1 MPNLWDK
8 TPEAPSSSDLNP
20 LTNPVLERNL
30 GRWAKVYFGN
40 PPEKREQAVSNLLE
54 QIKRESG
61 SGTAAQ
67 PARPYFA
74 TDTRFKQAACS
85 VCQHQNPPG
94 HKFCS
99 RCGQALST
107 AQTGAMDH
115 LGTLRISEAPPPDS
129 TNDMEWLRNPGL
141 GSLDDSD
148 PQNRGWKYLVG
159 VFVIILAGFAYVN
172 WAPELRTLVSPRT
185 ATTRQVSDTGPA
197 LPHENPSPAVAK
209 SSAQASAP
217 VPPESTASEGQPPS
231 APRVSDAGAP
241 LPRENPSLAVAKSSA
256 QASAPVPPESTASE
270 GQPLSAPRVSD
281 AGAALPRENP
291 SPAVAK
297 SSAQA
302 TAPVPP
308 ESTASEGQP
317 PSAAAEARERSIAPS
332 GIQRAVQKSPRP
344 ATATS
349 RQTVVD
355 QESNAS
361 DLRLAQRYLGG
372 SMGVRDSSEAAKLL
386 WKAVSKQN
394 ATAAVLLSDLYLRG
408 DGVPRS
414 CDQARLLLVA
424 AAKKGSPLAAQQL
437 RNLESKGCH

>member
-8 TPEAPSSSDLNP
+8 TPEAPSPSDLNP

-61 SGTAAQ
+61 SGAAAQ

-74 TDTRFKQAACS
+74 TDTRFQRAVCS
-85 VCQHQNPPG
+85 ACQHQNPPG

-99 RCGQALST
+99 RCGQALN
-107 AQTGAMDH
+107 AGRTGSMDN
-115 LGTLRISEAPPPDS
+115 LGALRISEAPPANFA
-129 TNDMEWLRNPGL
+129 NDMEWSRNPEL
-141 GSLDDSD
+141 SSLDDSD
-148 PQNRGWKYLVG
+148 PQGRGWKYLVG
-159 VFVIILAGFAYVN
+159 VFVIVLAGFAYVN

-185 ATTRQVSDTGPA
+185 ATAPQVSDT
-197 LPHENPSPAVAK
+197 
-209 SSAQASAP
+209 SAAF
-217 VPPESTASEGQPPS
+217 
-231 APRVSDAGAP
+231 
-241 LPRENPSLAVAKSSA
+241 
-256 QASAPVPPESTASE
+256 
-270 GQPLSAPRVSD
+270 
-281 AGAALPRENP
+281 PRENP
-291 SPAVAK
+291 SPALAK

-308 ESTASEGQP
+308 ESNASEGQN
-317 PSAAAEARERSIAPS
+317 PSATAETRGRTVAPN
-332 GIQRAVQKSPRP
+332 GIQPAVQKSPLLAAP
-344 ATATS
+344 TS
-349 RQTVVD
+349 RQMVVD
-355 QESNAS
+355 QESDAS

-424 AAKKGSPLAAQQL
+424 AAKRGSPLAAQQL
-437 RNLESKGCH
+437 RNLESRRCD

>member
-1 MPNLWDK
+1 
-8 TPEAPSSSDLNP
+8 
-20 LTNPVLERNL
+20 VL
-30 GRWAKVYFGN
+30 GN
-40 PPEKREQAVSNLLE
+40 
-54 QIKRESG
+54 
-61 SGTAAQ
+61 
-67 PARPYFA
+67 
-74 TDTRFKQAACS
+74 
-85 VCQHQNPPG
+85 
-94 HKFCS
+94 
-99 RCGQALST
+99 
-107 AQTGAMDH
+107 
-115 LGTLRISEAPPPDS
+115 
-129 TNDMEWLRNPGL
+129 
-141 GSLDDSD
+141 LDDSD

-172 WAPELRTLVSPRT
+172 WAPELRTLVSART

-197 LPHENPSPAVAK
+197 LPHENPA
-209 SSAQASAP
+209 
-217 VPPESTASEGQPPS
+217 
-231 APRVSDAGAP
+231 
-241 LPRENPSLAVAKSSA
+241 
-256 QASAPVPPESTASE
+256 
-270 GQPLSAPRVSD
+270 
-281 AGAALPRENP
+281 
-291 SPAVAK
+291 PAVAK

-317 PSAAAEARERSIAPS
+317 PSAPAEARERSIAPS
-332 GIQRAVQKSPRP
+332 GIQPAVQKSPRP

-349 RQTVVD
+349 RETVVD

-372 SMGVRDSSEAAKLL
+372 RMGVRDSSEAAKLL

-424 AAKKGSPLAAQQL
+424 AAKKGSPLAAQEL